1 MKKNKIIRSSVDPK
15 KVSLTIKGV
24 GIALIP
30 TIIFIAGVFGFDFV
44 KADLVELLNAIAT
57 LASAILIVYGG
68 IRKIVVKLRK

>member
-1 MKKNKIIRSSVDPK
+1 MKKNKIIRSSVDSTK
-15 KVSLTIKGV
+15 ISMTIKGV

-57 LASAILIVYGG
+57 LVSAVLIVYGL
-68 IRKIVVKLRK
+68 LRKVLVKYRK

>member
-1 MKKNKIIRSSVDPK
+1 MEKNKLVRSSVDSTK
-15 KVSLTIKGV
+15 ISMTIKGV

-57 LASAILIVYGG
+57 LVSAVLIVYGL
-68 IRKIVVKLRK
+68 LRKVLVKYRK